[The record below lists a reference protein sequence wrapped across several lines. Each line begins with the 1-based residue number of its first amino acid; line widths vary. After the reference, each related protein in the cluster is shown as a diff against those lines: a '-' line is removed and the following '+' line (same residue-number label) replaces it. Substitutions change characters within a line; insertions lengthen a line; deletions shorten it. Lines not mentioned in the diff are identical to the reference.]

1 MTKHILVIDDE
12 PSIRKSFLTALEDTA
27 YIVETAESGEVG
39 IERLERRKYDLIFL
53 DLNMP
58 GLNGVE
64 TLRELREIDK
74 DVPIYIVTAFHAA
87 FIDRLKGAVAD
98 KINFELLKKPLNSDQ
113 IVSITKGILEGA
125 IIT

>member
-1 MTKHILVIDDE
+1 MAKRILVIDDE
-12 PSIRKSFLTALEDTA
+12 PGIRKSFITALEDTG
-27 YIVETAESGEVG
+27 YLVETAESGEVG
-39 IERLERRKYDLIFL
+39 IEKLEIQKYDLIFL

-87 FIDRLKGAVAD
+87 FTDQLKAAAAD
-98 KINFELLKKPLNSDQ
+98 KIDFELLKKPLSGDQ
-113 IVSITKGILEGA
+113 IVSITKGILDGA
-125 IIT
+125 TIA